1 MSLSTRLSLLVAL
14 IAIGVTVT
22 VGALEISALDRN
34 IERGLVQAA
43 QLASQ
48 SAAEVV
54 AGHENPL
61 DLLDIRDA
69 LHDLLNADPAIDV
82 VSLVRLE
89 SDAHV
94 EVVASTSTEE
104 RGDTIELA
112 RRAALTQAAQEGHQ
126 PTVVVS
132 AHPVPHHPGYAT
144 VATVGLESLLQARA
158 QGMRTAGLLAL
169 PIVLVLLG
177 LVHVVMRRVV
187 GQPVAAIVATMERA
201 ANGEHQARA
210 AVNGR
215 DELATIAH
223 RLNEMLDRLEDFNAS
238 LKSRIGE
245 ATRDL
250 SARNAELAAQQT
262 QLLTLRES
270 LARAERVAALGQA
283 AATVAHQAGT
293 PLNLVSG
300 YVQMIRDDPHLDERV
315 RCRLQTVD
323 TQIQQVIKVL
333 RTFLDRARPAS
344 GRELVSLDRIV
355 EHIREIAA
363 PRLQQSGI
371 VLHCVI
377 APDVPPVHADATQL
391 EMALLNLVNNARD
404 AMAGGGTL
412 HIALTAQSDSVHL
425 IITDSG
431 PGIAAGVL
439 DHLFDAWVTTKPAG
453 QGSGLGLAIVQDV
466 VRAHGGRITATNTGA
481 GARFSIELP
490 AAWTAHARHL

>member
-1 MSLSTRLSLLVAL
+1 
-14 IAIGVTVT
+14 
-22 VGALEISALDRN
+22 
-34 IERGLVQAA
+34 
-43 QLASQ
+43 
-48 SAAEVV
+48 
-54 AGHENPL
+54 
-61 DLLDIRDA
+61 
-69 LHDLLNADPAIDV
+69 
-82 VSLVRLE
+82 
-89 SDAHV
+89 
-94 EVVASTSTEE
+94 
-104 RGDTIELA
+104 
-112 RRAALTQAAQEGHQ
+112 
-126 PTVVVS
+126 
-132 AHPVPHHPGYAT
+132 
-144 VATVGLESLLQARA
+144 
-158 QGMRTAGLLAL
+158 
-169 PIVLVLLG
+169 
-177 LVHVVMRRVV
+177 
-187 GQPVAAIVATMERA
+187 
-201 ANGEHQARA
+201 
-210 AVNGR
+210 
-215 DELATIAH
+215 
-223 RLNEMLDRLEDFNAS
+223 MLFRS
-238 LKSRIGE
+238 IGE

-250 SARNAELAAQQT
+250 SVRNAELAAQQT

-371 VLHCVI
+371 VLHGVI